1 MAIASVARPA
11 LSDQIIE
18 RCGERAAEYDR
29 ENRFFFEDF
38 EELKQAGYL
47 KIALPVEFGGAGMNL
62 AQVGQQQRRLA
73 YRAPATALATNMHL
87 YWTGIAADLYRAGDR
102 SCQWILEEA
111 AQGEVFAA
119 GHGES
124 GNDVPGLLSTAKA
137 ERVDGGYRFWG
148 HKMFG
153 SLTPVWT
160 RFGIH
165 AMDLD
170 DPTGPKVVHAFL
182 TRGTPG
188 YRIVETWDTLGMR
201 ATRSDDTILEGAF
214 VPDRYVARV
223 VAPGGAG
230 IDGFVGGLFV
240 WVEPT
245 FANIYIGIAER
256 ARDLAIAG
264 IKKRTSIGLGGRS
277 MAYHPM
283 IQHSV
288 AEMVIEIEAMRA
300 YVDRVSD
307 EWDAGVDHGLE
318 WSAKLV
324 GVKYR
329 CVEGAKRVVD
339 LAMDVSGG
347 AGMFKRNEL
356 ERLYRDVRAGGFHPA
371 NSALVHE
378 IVGKTALGVMGEE
391 PRW

>member
-1 MAIASVARPA
+1 MALASVAQSA

-18 RCGERAAEYDR
+18 RCGERAAGYDR

-38 EELKQAGYL
+38 DELKRAGYL

-73 YRAPATALATNMHL
+73 YRAPATALAINMHL
-87 YWTGIAADLYRAGDR
+87 YWTGIAADMYRSGDR
-102 SCQWILEEA
+102 SCQWILEEVA
-111 AQGEVFAA
+111 RGEVFAA

-170 DPTGPKVVHAFL
+170 DPTGPKVVHAFI
-182 TRGTPG
+182 TRDTPG

-214 VPDRYVARV
+214 VPDRYVSRV

-230 IDGFVGGLFV
+230 IDNFVGGLFV

-264 IKKRTSIGLGGRS
+264 VKKRTSIGLGGRS

-300 YVDRVSD
+300 YVDRVSE

-318 WSAKLV
+318 WSSKLV

-347 AGMFKRNEL
+347 SGMFKRNEL

>member
-1 MAIASVARPA
+1 
-11 LSDQIIE
+11 
-18 RCGERAAEYDR
+18 
-29 ENRFFFEDF
+29 
-38 EELKQAGYL
+38 
-47 KIALPVEFGGAGMNL
+47 
-62 AQVGQQQRRLA
+62 
-73 YRAPATALATNMHL
+73 
-87 YWTGIAADLYRAGDR
+87 
-102 SCQWILEEA
+102 
-111 AQGEVFAA
+111 
-119 GHGES
+119 
-124 GNDVPGLLSTAKA
+124 
-137 ERVDGGYRFWG
+137 
-148 HKMFG
+148 
-153 SLTPVWT
+153 
-160 RFGIH
+160 
-165 AMDLD
+165 MDLE

-182 TRGTPG
+182 TRDTPG
-188 YRIVETWDTLGMR
+188 YRIMETWDTLGMR

-214 VPDRYVARV
+214 VPDRYIARV

-264 IKKRTSIGLGGRS
+264 VKKRTSIGLGGRS

-300 YVDRVSD
+300 YVDRVSE

-318 WSAKLV
+318 WSSKLV